1 MTTAVL
7 KLARQDLACYAMALS
22 PNFELAAHHRLI
34 VDELE
39 AVERG
44 EIRRLMI
51 FMPPRH
57 GKSLLASQIFPAYYL
72 GRHPDRQIICASYGQ
87 ELADDFGRKVRN
99 IVSDPIHRAIFPEF
113 RLADDSASMRRF
125 GTTAGGSYFAVGR
138 DGAITGRGA
147 DIFLIDDPLKN
158 FEEARSELIREGLHQ
173 WYSTVARTRLQP
185 GGGIVLISTR
195 WHEDDLAGRVLREAS
210 GEDWHVLS
218 LPAIAEVDES
228 FRRAGEALWPE
239 KFPLEVLEQIRREVG
254 GAIFTSLYQQHPAA
268 AEGTV
273 FNRGWWRFY
282 RELPACKRV
291 VQSWDT
297 AFKTGSENDYSVCT
311 TWGVLGNGYYLLSFW
326 RGRVDFPEL
335 KRLVGSLG
343 KEWKPNAILVED
355 KASGQSLIQELQYQS
370 ALPIISISVDR
381 DKMARAQA
389 ITPLIE
395 AGKVFLPESAPWLD
409 AYVDELAAF
418 PTGVHDDAVDSTT
431 QALNYLRHQTE
442 HTVMICNAFT
452 SEYLGGNL

>member
-1 MTTAVL
+1 
-7 KLARQDLACYAMALS
+7 
-22 PNFELAAHHRLI
+22 
-34 VDELE
+34 
-39 AVERG
+39 
-44 EIRRLMI
+44 
-51 FMPPRH
+51 
-57 GKSLLASQIFPAYYL
+57 
-72 GRHPDRQIICASYGQ
+72 
-87 ELADDFGRKVRN
+87 
-99 IVSDPIHRAIFPEF
+99 
-113 RLADDSASMRRF
+113 
-125 GTTAGGSYFAVGR
+125 
-138 DGAITGRGA
+138 
-147 DIFLIDDPLKN
+147 
-158 FEEARSELIREGLHQ
+158 
-173 WYSTVARTRLQP
+173 
-185 GGGIVLISTR
+185 
-195 WHEDDLAGRVLREAS
+195 
-210 GEDWHVLS
+210 
-218 LPAIAEVDES
+218 
-228 FRRAGEALWPE
+228 
-239 KFPLEVLEQIRREVG
+239 
-254 GAIFTSLYQQHPAA
+254 
-268 AEGTV
+268 
-273 FNRGWWRFY
+273 
-282 RELPACKRV
+282 

-409 AYVDELAAF
+409 AYLDELAAF

>member
-1 MTTAVL
+1 
-7 KLARQDLACYAMALS
+7 MALS
-22 PNFELAAHHRLI
+22 PNFKLAAHHRLI
-34 VDELE
+34 VDKLE

-44 EIRRLMI
+44 DIPRLMI
-51 FMPPRH
+51 SMPPQH

-99 IVSDPIHRAIFPEF
+99 MVSDPIHRATFPEF

-195 WHEDDLAGRVLREAS
+195 WHEDDLAGRLLREAS

-409 AYVDELAAF
+409 AYLDELAAF

-452 SEYLGGNL
+452 SEYRGGNL